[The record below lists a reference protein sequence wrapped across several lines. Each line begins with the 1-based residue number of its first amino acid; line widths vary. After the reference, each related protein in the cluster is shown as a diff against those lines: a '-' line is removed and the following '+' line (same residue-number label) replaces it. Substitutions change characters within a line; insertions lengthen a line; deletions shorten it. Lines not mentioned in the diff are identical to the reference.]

1 MQSLRHSIRD
11 RLRAIECP
19 SDVIDQIG
27 GWATEG
33 AGQDYVERYE
43 LKVCMKWI
51 EFYFGLISPSLN
63 EPIDLSQR

>member
-27 GWATEG
+27 GWTTEG

-43 LKVCMKWI
+43 LKVCMKWMNFI
-51 EFYFGLISPSLN
+51 LA
-63 EPIDLSQR
+63 